1 MTGAIEVLILAD
13 NTAAAPGITT
23 EHGLSMWVSV
33 DGKHI
38 LFDTGM
44 GVALPENVA
53 ALGVDLR
60 QTDCIALSHGH
71 FDHTGGLPYVFG
83 MAASPRIFLH
93 PDALGMRYGCL
104 QTPPHKPIGMRP
116 DIAESLIART
126 EDIIFTT
133 CPMQI
138 SDHAWITGPVPRRTA
153 FEDTGGPFF
162 VDEACQIK
170 DAIADDQAIWLETAE
185 GIVLLLGCAHS
196 GVVNTIEYV
205 SALTHGSP
213 VHAIIGGMHLLNASG
228 ERLEATVRALKQ
240 FRVER
245 IAPCHCTGDNV
256 LPFLLEQFP
265 KQCVQAGAGSHFA
278 WSVRNGW

>member
-1 MTGAIEVLILAD
+1 MTEQIEVLILAD
-13 NTAAAPGITT
+13 NKAVAPGITT

-44 GVALPENVA
+44 GVALPANVA
-53 ALGVDLR
+53 VLGVDLR
-60 QTDCIALSHGH
+60 QTDFIALSHGH

-83 MAASPRIFLH
+83 VAAAPRIFMH
-93 PDALGMRYGCL
+93 PDAFGMRYGCL

-116 DIAESLIART
+116 EIAEILFART
-126 EDIIFTT
+126 AEIIFTT
-133 CPMQI
+133 SPMQI

-162 VDEACQIK
+162 VDEACQVK
-170 DAIADDQAIWLETAE
+170 DAITDDQAMWLETAE

-205 SALTHGSP
+205 SSLTHGSP
-213 VHAIIGGMHLLNASG
+213 IHAIIGGMHLVNASG
-228 ERLEATVRALKQ
+228 ERLEATLRALRQ
-240 FRVER
+240 FHVECM
-245 IAPCHCTGDNV
+245 APCHCTGDNALPV
-256 LPFLLEQFP
+256 LMEQFP
-265 KQCVQAGAGSHFA
+265 EQCVQAGAGSRFT
-278 WSVRNGW
+278 WSVRN